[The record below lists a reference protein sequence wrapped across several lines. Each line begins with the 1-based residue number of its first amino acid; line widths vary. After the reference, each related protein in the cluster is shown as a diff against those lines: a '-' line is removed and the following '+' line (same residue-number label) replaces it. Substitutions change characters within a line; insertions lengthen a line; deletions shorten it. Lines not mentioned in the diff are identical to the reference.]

1 MQIELIVARKVLHSV
16 SALILKVG
24 VFVTRKWPVKQTSDT
39 FVVCLANS
47 SLIEVNWEEKSTC
60 RA

>member
-1 MQIELIVARKVLHSV
+1 MQIELIFARKVSHLV

-24 VFVTRKWPVKQTSDT
+24 VLETRKWPIKQTSHN